1 MKDNKNFRNSNVI
14 ESFNHAIDGL
24 IYSFKNENNFKS
36 HIIMAILVAIISLF
50 FNMTRL
56 EMAILCITI
65 SFVIFAE
72 LLNTA
77 LEKIVDLVYEY
88 YEPRAKIAK
97 DIGAGAVLLAA
108 LNSLFVGYFI
118 FYERIIHISDTAII
132 KIQRS
137 PVHLTFIALVI
148 VVLLTLI
155 LKSVFYKGRGTHVQ
169 GGTVSGH
176 SAVSFC
182 LATIISFL
190 GSRTLVSILAFILAF
205 LVAES
210 RVEGKI
216 HTLSEVIIGGIIG
229 ALIAVIVFQL
239 MILRG

>member
-1 MKDNKNFRNSNVI
+1 MKDNKGFRNKNII

-36 HIIMAILVAIISLF
+36 HIVMAILVAFLSLF
-50 FNMTRL
+50 FDMSRL

-65 SFVIFAE
+65 SLVIFAE
-72 LLNTA
+72 LINTA
-77 LEKIVDLVYEY
+77 LEKVVDLVYEY

-97 DIGAGAVLLAA
+97 DVGAGAVLLTS

-118 FYERIIHISDTAII
+118 FYERIINVSNNAII
-132 KIQRS
+132 KIQKS

-148 VVLLTLI
+148 VVLVTLI

-176 SAVSFC
+176 SSVAFC

-190 GSRTLVSILAFILAF
+190 SMKSIIGILAYILAF

-216 HTLSEVIIGGIIG
+216 HSLSEVIVGGVIGI
-229 ALIAVIVFQL
+229 LIAVIIFQL
-239 MILRG
+239 MIFGR